1 MFEVCNVDLLSQ
13 TKFWN
18 VMNEYIGEIETI
30 LDNIWTCSKG
40 GQSGLSDR
48 KNEVGKWKEKQ
59 QNYLLLLIKHFKLYH
74 TVLCKH
80 KHMHVHSTFTIIRC

>member
-1 MFEVCNVDLLSQ
+1 MWVHKENNFVI
-13 TKFWN
+13 
-18 VMNEYIGEIETI
+18 EYIGEIEAI

-80 KHMHVHSTFTIIRC
+80 MHVHSTFIIIQC

>member
-1 MFEVCNVDLLSQ
+1 MWVHKENNFVI
-13 TKFWN
+13 
-18 VMNEYIGEIETI
+18 EYIGEIETI
-30 LDNIWTCSKG
+30 LENIWTCLQG

-74 TVLCKH
+74 SVLCKH
-80 KHMHVHSTFTIIRC
+80 MYTCTQYLYNHSVLKPVCYE

>member
-1 MFEVCNVDLLSQ
+1 MI
-13 TKFWN
+13 
-18 VMNEYIGEIETI
+18 EYIGEIEAI

-80 KHMHVHSTFTIIRC
+80 MYTWYTVPL